1 VASGSCPRCA
11 RPVAA
16 AGPRCVY
23 CGFTL
28 PPELVAEAARA
39 RAALEAEWAR
49 EGPRTLAAAEAA
61 PAAPA
66 PAGPGPA
73 APPAPLPRTLI
84 VLELEGAPTEGV
96 MSALGLSR
104 FEASLRVRRGGPH
117 LHCILPGA
125 EADAEAARLRGQGL
139 AVVEIPEDEVR
150 GAEPLSATRGGLDG
164 SAFAVVT
171 REGRLRLEASDVLV
185 IVRGAITREYQSTSE
200 RRRLRV
206 ASLEPGYRIHVH
218 RRADA
223 RSVELD
229 PAAFDFGRGGPA
241 TGAQLQ
247 LDAWLDEVFPE
258 VPRDDSFRLFI
269 PALAP
274 AAPAAAS
281 SADAADALAR
291 RRGGLARP
299 VLDNLAQFRFH
310 SAWRAAALRR
320 RDPTG

>member
-1 VASGSCPRCA
+1 M
-11 RPVAA
+11 AA

-23 CGFTL
+23 CGSAL

-49 EGPRTLAAAEAA
+49 EGSRALPAAEAA
-61 PAAPA
+61 PAPPP

-73 APPAPLPRTLI
+73 PSPAPLPRTLL
-84 VLELEGAPTEGV
+84 VLELEGAPTNAV

-104 FEASLRVRRGGPH
+104 FEAGLRGRRGGPH
-117 LHCILPGA
+117 LHRILPGA
-125 EADAEAARLRGQGL
+125 EADAEAARLRGEGL

-150 GAEPLSATRGGLDG
+150 GAEPLSATRGGVDG
-164 SAFAVVT
+164 SAFAVGT
-171 REGRLRLEASDVLV
+171 PEGRLRLEAADVLL
-185 IVRGAITREYQSTSE
+185 IVRGAITREYQSTTE
-200 RRRLRV
+200 RRRLRI

-218 RRADA
+218 RRADP
-223 RSVELD
+223 RPVELD
-229 PAAFDFGRGGPA
+229 PAAFDFGRGGA
-241 TGAQLQ
+241 DRGAQLQ
-247 LDAWLDEVFPE
+247 LDAWLDQLFPAA
-258 VPRDDSFRLFI
+258 PRDDSFRLVI

-291 RRGGLARP
+291 RRGGRARP

-310 SAWRAAALRR
+310 SAWHAAAERR
-320 RDPTG
+320 RATTP